1 MQSSAC
7 LLKDESTHCCH
18 ISSSSS
24 WWLKHGLGLDRAT
37 YGYLNLHNSQV
48 LTTHTHKVSKLHPF
62 TLLEVMVPSSTS
74 SRRDGRVLI
83 SYLYFYG
90 ACRLLWLT
98 WLDVVC
104 CCLIIQASSGWRH
117 KWTDNWLVWLRS
129 ERLDYSKNRIHIP
142 LLIPRE
148 GGGEYTRDLGSFRNP
163 RAVVSSCAL
172 HPTIL
177 PPCAPNLCS
186 HVLAPRSHPP
196 GCRQPTQTA
205 CTTCAHMYLT
215 IVVCI

>member
-1 MQSSAC
+1 MLKHIIIFIRMAETRTWPRQSHLWLSLSAQQPS
-7 LLKDESTHCCH
+7 LDNTHTKCQSCTL
-18 ISSSSS
+18 SLFLSS
-24 WWLKHGLGLDRAT
+24 WFPT
-37 YGYLNLHNSQV
+37 
-48 LTTHTHKVSKLHPF
+48 
-62 TLLEVMVPSSTS
+62 STS

-104 CCLIIQASSGWRH
+104 CCLIIQASSGWGH

-129 ERLDYSKNRIHIP
+129 ERLDYSKNRIHIL

-148 GGGEYTRDLGSFRNP
+148 GDGEYTRDLGSFRNP

-177 PPCAPNLCS
+177 PPCTPTMCS
-186 HVLAPRSHPP
+186 QLVLP
-196 GCRQPTQTA
+196 
-205 CTTCAHMYLT
+205 TCAAMYSHHAPTPLAADNQPKPLALLVHT
-215 IVVCI
+215 CI